1 MADVMVM
8 KDIET
13 TASFLGIDFFP
24 LDLNSIHLPPGQDF
38 GIPRYNT
45 QFIIIIISN
54 YVHAELYIN
63 FSLDLTLFLDCNV
76 AMMKKGIRI

>member
-1 MADVMVM
+1 MVM
-8 KDIET
+8 KEIET
-13 TASFLGIDFFP
+13 TASFLGIDFVQ
-24 LDLNSIHLPPGQDF
+24 LDLNSIHFPPGQDF

-54 YVHAELYIN
+54 YVHAELYIS

-76 AMMKKGIRI
+76 AMMKKEIRI

>member
-1 MADVMVM
+1 MVM
-8 KDIET
+8 KEIET
-13 TASFLGIDFFP
+13 TASFLGINFVQ

-45 QFIIIIISN
+45 QFIIIIIIISN

-76 AMMKKGIRI
+76 AMMKKEIRI

>member
-1 MADVMVM
+1 MVM

-13 TASFLGIDFFP
+13 TASFLGIDFVP

-38 GIPRYNT
+38 RIPRYNT
-45 QFIIIIISN
+45 QFIIISN

-76 AMMKKGIRI
+76 AMMKKEIII